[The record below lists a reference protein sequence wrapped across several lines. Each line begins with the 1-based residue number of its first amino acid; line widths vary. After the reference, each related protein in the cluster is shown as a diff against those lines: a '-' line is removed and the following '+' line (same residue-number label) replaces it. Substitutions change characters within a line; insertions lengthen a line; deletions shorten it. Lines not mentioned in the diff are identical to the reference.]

1 MLKTENALLEQG
13 ALDEASNNFLKNST
27 PDPWLQSKIF
37 FPKVFGKTLRRGEFS
52 SRVRCPLC
60 NDWQKTLVIFEDF
73 WACEN
78 CRETGTGVED
88 FVGKAIKKFKIA
100 KQNKPD
106 VIAGKICSFADEVNF
121 DFFEKEK
128 STDSAGN
135 AEIFAK
141 LLADSIE
148 TPSKEIIPLTDL
160 GNAERLKNHFGDRL
174 RFVTRWGRWI
184 FWNGKFWQQD
194 FSGAVNYFAG
204 QTAKRIH
211 AEAEDCSTLEE
222 QKKIN
227 HHAIKSQSKRSIDA
241 MVNLAR
247 HHLAIEPNQL
257 DKDSMLF
264 NCNNGTLDLRT
275 GELLPHK
282 AKNFI
287 TKNCGI
293 DFNPE
298 AKAPRWEKFLNEVML
313 GDRAMTSYL
322 QRISGYALTGS
333 TKEQCIFVLLGGGR
347 NGKSTF
353 IETLKTVFGDYSQK
367 ARADSFLTGKSE
379 GANNDVARLDGTR
392 LCIASEIGSEK
403 TLNEPLV
410 KEMTGGDTVTARFLY
425 KEYFSFKPQFK
436 IILAVNEEPK
446 INGKDLGIWRRIR
459 LIDFGHTVPLDEIDN
474 GLMEKLILEAPGIL
488 AWAVQGC
495 ADWLEHGLEDPL
507 TVMKSTEAY
516 RARSD
521 SFESFWK
528 TCVEESEE
536 DFPAKD
542 FYSEYLAFSLAN
554 KFEPLSINQ
563 FGRQMTRRGH
573 GSTLV
578 TICGKRV
585 RLYPQVKLVGQG
597 KISVA
602 TE

>member
-1 MLKTENALLEQG
+1 MLETKNALREQG
-13 ALDEASNNFLKNST
+13 EFDDSLNIFYKNNT

-37 FPKVFGKTLRRGEFS
+37 FPKIFGKTLRRGDFS
-52 SRVRCPLC
+52 SRVKCPLC

-73 WACEN
+73 WACEA
-78 CRETGTGVED
+78 CRETGTGVID
-88 FVGKAIKKFKIA
+88 FVGKAIKKFNIGKR
-100 KQNKPD
+100 NKPD
-106 VIAGKICSFADEVNF
+106 VIAGHICRHAEEVSF

-128 STDSAGN
+128 NTDSAGN
-135 AEIFAK
+135 ADIFAK
-141 LLADSIE
+141 LLADSVEI
-148 TPSKEIIPLTDL
+148 SSNEIIPLTDL
-160 GNAERLKNHFGDRL
+160 GNAERLKSHFGDRL

-184 FWNGKFWQQD
+184 IWNGKFWGQD
-194 FSGAVNYFAG
+194 FSGSVNYFAG

-247 HHLAIEPNQL
+247 HHLAIEPDQL
-257 DKDSMLF
+257 DQDFMLF
-264 NCNNGTLDLRT
+264 NCENGTLDLRT

-282 AKNFI
+282 ANNFI

-293 DFNPE
+293 EFDPE
-298 AKAPRWEKFLNEVML
+298 AKAPRWDKFLNEVMQ
-313 GDRAMTSYL
+313 GDFVMISYL
-322 QRISGYALTGS
+322 KRIAGYAMTGS
-333 TKEQCIFVLLGGGR
+333 TNEQCIFVLLGDGR

-353 IETLKTVFGDYSQK
+353 IEILKSVFNDYSQK
-367 ARADSFLTGKSE
+367 ARADSFLTGKTE
-379 GANNDVARLDGTR
+379 GANNDIARLDGVR
-392 LCIASEIGSEK
+392 LCVASEIGSEK

-436 IILAVNEEPK
+436 IILAVNDEPK

-474 GLMEKLILEAPGIL
+474 DLMEKLILEAPGIL

-495 ADWLEHGLEDPL
+495 SSWLEFGLEDPL
-507 TVMKSTEAY
+507 AVLKSTEAF
-516 RARSD
+516 RTRSD
-521 SFESFWK
+521 SFEAFWK

-536 DFPAKD
+536 DFPANK
-542 FYSEYLAFSLAN
+542 FYAEYEAWSHAN
-554 KFEPLSINQ
+554 KFEPLSINR
-563 FGRQMTRRGH
+563 FGREMTRRGH
-573 GSTLV
+573 SSILV
-578 TICGKRV
+578 TINVKRTRV
-585 RLYPQVKLVGQG
+585 YPNIKIIGQG
-597 KISVA
+597 NFQLR
-602 TE
+602 TD

>member
-1 MLKTENALLEQG
+1 
-13 ALDEASNNFLKNST
+13 
-27 PDPWLQSKIF
+27 
-37 FPKVFGKTLRRGEFS
+37 
-52 SRVRCPLC
+52 
-60 NDWQKTLVIFEDF
+60 
-73 WACEN
+73 
-78 CRETGTGVED
+78 
-88 FVGKAIKKFKIA
+88 
-100 KQNKPD
+100 
-106 VIAGKICSFADEVNF
+106 
-121 DFFEKEK
+121 
-128 STDSAGN
+128 
-135 AEIFAK
+135 
-141 LLADSIE
+141 
-148 TPSKEIIPLTDL
+148 
-160 GNAERLKNHFGDRL
+160 
-174 RFVTRWGRWI
+174 
-184 FWNGKFWQQD
+184 
-194 FSGAVNYFAG
+194 
-204 QTAKRIH
+204 
-211 AEAEDCSTLEE
+211 
-222 QKKIN
+222 
-227 HHAIKSQSKRSIDA
+227 
-241 MVNLAR
+241 
-247 HHLAIEPNQL
+247 
-257 DKDSMLF
+257 
-264 NCNNGTLDLRT
+264 
-275 GELLPHK
+275 
-282 AKNFI
+282 
-287 TKNCGI
+287 
-293 DFNPE
+293 
-298 AKAPRWEKFLNEVML
+298 
-313 GDRAMTSYL
+313 
-322 QRISGYALTGS
+322 
-333 TKEQCIFVLLGGGR
+333 
-347 NGKSTF
+347 
-353 IETLKTVFGDYSQK
+353 
-367 ARADSFLTGKSE
+367 
-379 GANNDVARLDGTR
+379 
-392 LCIASEIGSEK
+392 